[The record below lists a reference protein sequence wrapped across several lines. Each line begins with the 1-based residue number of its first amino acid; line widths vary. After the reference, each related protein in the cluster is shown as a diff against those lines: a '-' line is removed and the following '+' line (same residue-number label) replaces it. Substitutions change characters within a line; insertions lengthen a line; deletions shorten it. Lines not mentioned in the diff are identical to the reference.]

1 MLTKYKIVSFGDSF
15 VFGSELKGN
24 KDGSK
29 SWIGLAAQ
37 QLGVDYETFAVP
49 GCGNEH
55 IARQIYYYFSKNTN
69 TNVLAIINW
78 TWASRWDF
86 YLLKEIK
93 KKLSYKQILEDQ
105 YNIIAG
111 ANWPPY
117 HEFAQG
123 IIGDDKK
130 INDEINQWVD
140 SLEITE
146 PGKWFT
152 LGDTCVPEKLKWI
165 NNDTDANNILNFY
178 KTYMKQS
185 VLWNNFR
192 NLQTINS
199 VQQYIEN
206 KKINVIQTYMDYELF
221 NKDELLCDESIIQ
234 LQKQIHKKINLFHKN
249 LNFLDWARSKNFEI
263 TPSPGDHPLEE
274 AHQTACDLWIERYQK
289 KLFSTCKI

>member
-1 MLTKYKIVSFGDSF
+1 MKHKIVSFGDSF
-15 VFGSELKGN
+15 VFGTELN
-24 KDGSK
+24 DNEDGSK
-29 SWIGLAAQ
+29 SWIGLAAE

-49 GCGNEH
+49 GCGNEL
-55 IARQIYYYFSKNTN
+55 IARQIYSYFSKNTN

-111 ANWPPY
+111 VNWPPY
-117 HEFAQG
+117 HEFTQG
-123 IIGDDKK
+123 IIGDNKK
-130 INDEINQWVD
+130 IQDEINQFVD

-152 LGDTCVPEKLKWI
+152 LGDSCVPEKLKWI

-221 NKDELLCDESIIQ
+221 KKNELLSDESIIELQNQ
-234 LQKQIHKKINLFHKN
+234 LSKKLQLFDQN
-249 LNFLDWARSKNFEI
+249 LNFLDWAKLKKFEI
-263 TPSPGDHPLEE
+263 TPPPGDHPLESAHVE
-274 AHQTACDLWIERYQK
+274 ACSLWIDRYK
-289 KLFSTCKI
+289 EKLFKNT